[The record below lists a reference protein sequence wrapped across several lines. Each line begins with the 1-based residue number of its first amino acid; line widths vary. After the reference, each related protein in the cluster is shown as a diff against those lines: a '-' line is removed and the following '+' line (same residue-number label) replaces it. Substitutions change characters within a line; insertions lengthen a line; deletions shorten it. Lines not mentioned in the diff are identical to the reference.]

1 MAGPWEPPT
10 FDRWTPLDHK
20 RGLAAGRNTAVALSW
35 VPETER
41 RRLAAYAI
49 LNAYLSNSQR
59 EMLDFAQPLQGELK
73 DSVALKDAYEN
84 HGDAEYRRRQHRE
97 YGDPSL
103 LVSQVAAAVLGEE
116 PQIVVPGIEDQE
128 ALAERQEW
136 LRTWADDEGLMLAL
150 IEAENDAQ
158 GLGDGVMAMGWDA
171 QAGRSVVEVY
181 DPGMY
186 FPVLSGRRRLLSY
199 PDAVHFAWEY
209 EEDNKRWVERVT
221 WRLVPKPGMT
231 RRPWQEPGEPAP
243 THTCIH
249 TDIRWRLDSSRTSV
263 DALEDR
269 KGETLLLDDD
279 GREVRSKDLE
289 IDFLPVIH
297 RPNTVSR
304 KEHFGASLLSNVA
317 QILDDLAFGDTDV
330 RSSATLAAGP
340 VIGLAN
346 AAADTQLTVQPGT
359 VFGLGP
365 DGRMD
370 VLDLTQ
376 GLERLGNLQ
385 DALLKRLSTNSRVP
399 EEILGRVSAAE
410 VPSGITMLL
419 AFAPFRALIG
429 QARLARQRKDRLVLK
444 FNQRLAQIAGE
455 LLSGPTVRAEI
466 VPGQFLPSDLDA
478 AITRAARLVDSGAGS
493 RRTAVAHLADAGL
506 DVGAVAEEVE
516 RIEHEDF
523 EGAARLLD
531 ALGDEAQVADYLGR
545 KAPDNPEAPPVRI
558 EQPS

>member
-20 RGLAAGRNTAVALSW
+20 RGLAAGRNTAVAPSW

-59 EMLDFAQPLQGELK
+59 EMLDFAQPIRGELTE
-73 DSVALKDAYEN
+73 VADAYDVHN
-84 HGDAEYRRRQHRE
+84 DAEYRRAQHRE

-103 LVSQVAAAVLGEE
+103 LVSQVAAAVLGED
-116 PQIVVPGIEDQE
+116 PQIVVPGIEEQQ

-158 GLGDGVMAMGWDA
+158 GLGDGVMAMGWDS
-171 QAGRSVVEVY
+171 QAERTIVEVY

-221 WRLVPKPGMT
+221 WRLVPKEMT
-231 RRPWQEPGEPAP
+231 RRPWQEPGEPIP

-249 TDIRWRLDSSRTSV
+249 TDLRWRLDSSRTSV
-263 DALEDR
+263 DRLEAR
-269 KGETLLLDDD
+269 KGETLLLDEN
-279 GREVRSKDLE
+279 GREVPQKDLE

-359 VFGLGP
+359 VFGLGEN
-365 DGRMD
+365 GRMD

-385 DALLKRLSTNSRVP
+385 DKLLKRLSTNSRVP
-399 EEILGRVSAAE
+399 EEILGRVPASDIKA
-410 VPSGITMLL
+410 GIIMLL
-419 AFAPFRALIG
+419 GFSPFRSLIG
-429 QARLARQRKDRLVLK
+429 QARLARSRKDRLILK
-444 FNQRLAQIAGE
+444 FNQRLAQIADA
-455 LLSGPTVRAEI
+455 LPSGPTVRAEI

-478 AITRAARLVDSGAGS
+478 AITRAARLLEAGAGS
-493 RRTAVAHLADAGL
+493 RQTAVAHLADAGL
-506 DVGAVAEEVE
+506 DVGAVDEEVE
-516 RIEHEDF
+516 RIQHEDF
-523 EGAARLLD
+523 EGAGQLLD
-531 ALGDEAQVADYLGR
+531 AIGDEDQVAEYLGR
-545 KAPDNPEAPPVRI
+545 EAPGNPEPPPIQI
-558 EQPS
+558 EQQS